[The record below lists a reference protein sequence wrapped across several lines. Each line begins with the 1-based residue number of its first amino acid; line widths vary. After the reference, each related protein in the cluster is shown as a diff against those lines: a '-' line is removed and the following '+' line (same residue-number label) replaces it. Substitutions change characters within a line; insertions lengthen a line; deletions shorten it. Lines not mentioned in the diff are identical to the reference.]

1 MLFSFGNVM
10 KSKAFFMHES
20 LVLKKREFSASA
32 DTNDIR
38 RRRNRTHTRW
48 APASEV
54 KGNGDGRK
62 R

>member
-1 MLFSFGNVM
+1 MRVCY
-10 KSKAFFMHES
+10 
-20 LVLKKREFSASA
+20 KKREFSASA

-38 RRRNRTHTRW
+38 RRRNRRRRRRNRTHTRW
-48 APASEV
+48 VPASEV